1 MPNPAQS
8 GPSTRTRRS
17 SVRAMTLVE
26 VLAVV
31 VILGIIAA
39 TLSVS
44 FRGQVGRAKRELAK
58 TGVAVVVSAIETYA
72 VEQGRTP
79 SMQEGLVALTQT
91 PQGRGEPYLKP
102 DKLRDPWG
110 HPYQYVSPSP
120 TGGAYLVL
128 STGADGRVGGIG
140 GSEDEDITSD
150 ALSAPAAGQ
159 GAAP

>member
-1 MPNPAQS
+1 MLILV
-8 GPSTRTRRS
+8 PSDRLILTRRS

-31 VILGIIAA
+31 VILGLIAA

-72 VEQGRTP
+72 VEQGRMP
-79 SMQEGLVALTQT
+79 SMQEGLAALTQA
-91 PQGRGEPYLKP
+91 PQGRGEPYLKA

-128 STGADGRVGGIG
+128 STGADGRVGGAA

-150 ALSAPAAGQ
+150 ALSAPAQ